1 MTDQG
6 NEPTRADTR
15 AVGGP
20 HDPTV
25 VGGPPAGPGPPP
37 KRAAAAG
44 PPRGA
49 PPPPWGPGGPPP
61 DRRPWIIAGLL
72 AIIAVIAIALLLMD
86 DDDDDDVST
95 EDTTTTTVEE
105 TTTSEATTPSEDTT
119 PTEAPPP
126 TEDAPPPEAP
136 PVTADPAQCREAGAD
151 PTDPESPAQAVFI
164 AWTRGDEAC
173 AAELMTDDALDE
185 LFSRDGSEATD
196 VFQGCTEQAD
206 PEPHMDCAFTYEG
219 GATHYLMRFSPTDGW
234 QVYDIEQV
242 AD

>member
-6 NEPTRADTR
+6 NEPTRADTPV
-15 AVGGP
+15 VGGP

-25 VGGPPAGPGPPP
+25 VGVPAVDPEPTPQTGATEGPPP
-37 KRAAAAG
+37 G
-44 PPRGA
+44 T
-49 PPPPWGPGGPPP
+49 PPPWGPGGPAP

-72 AIIAVIAIALLLMD
+72 ALVAVLAIALLLIGD
-86 DDDDDDVST
+86 DEDDVDSVGTTST
-95 EDTTTTTVEE
+95 TVEDTTTSEE
-105 TTTSEATTPSEDTT
+105 TTTSETTTTEVTTTSEAATAT
-119 PTEAPPP
+119 
-126 TEDAPPPEAP
+126 EAP

-151 PTDPESPAQAVFI
+151 PTDPESAAEAVFV

-185 LFSRDGSEATD
+185 LFARDGTGATD
-196 VFQGCTEQAD
+196 DFQGCTEQVD

-219 GATHYLMRFSPTDGW
+219 GATHYKLVFSPTDGW